1 MKKTTEKYI
10 WNTENKKYKK
20 YGTNNVL
27 NVRKG
32 PFDQRKIEL
41 NDTTS
46 AESQRKRNRTRNSTI
61 TERKKNTKQNG
72 RKLAKAA
79 KTTNTQIDEGVTPKR
94 FEEPRKWNVYCLFK
108 SIVSNEN
115 PFSTLCC
122 CVYVYLL
129 LVFSVFEFSL
139 HFI

>member
-46 AESQRKRNRTRNSTI
+46 AESQRKRNRTQNSTI
-61 TERKKNTKQNG
+61 TERKKTD
-72 RKLAKAA
+72 
-79 KTTNTQIDEGVTPKR
+79 KTEWKKTSE
-94 FEEPRKWNVYCLFK
+94 
-108 SIVSNEN
+108 SS
-115 PFSTLCC
+115 
-122 CVYVYLL
+122 
-129 LVFSVFEFSL
+129 
-139 HFI
+139 